1 MCHTVFMEGLPCPQ
15 KTVGGVGSGFKWHVL
30 CAVARVDQDSVLS
43 ILLDWMC
50 MFGWYA
56 VSVNV
61 LWGIRVMVY
70 ELTESTW
77 I

>member
-30 CAVARVDQDSVLS
+30 CAVARVSGFCTVH
-43 ILLDWMC
+43 IARLDVHVWV
-50 MFGWYA
+50 YA
-56 VSVNV
+56 VSVNI

-77 I
+77 T